1 MISIFIK
8 DSVLQKQFAA
18 LLFIISIC
26 FTQTL
31 FSQNNFYSITGKA
44 ITKENK
50 SIEFGNVIALSPKD
64 SSLLKGVPFQN
75 ESFKLDGI
83 SHDSILLKISSI
95 GYNEFIKPVFRQ
107 KPDSL
112 IDLGQI
118 TMTENN
124 TLDEITVS
132 AKTPLFEMDGEK
144 VKVNVEGT
152 SLNSAGTALD
162 VLRRSPGVMVSNSDN
177 VSVFGKGTA
186 IVYLDGL
193 LISSIDILKSLPSN
207 EIKSI
212 EIIRNPSSKYDAA
225 GMAVINITTIRS
237 SLQGYNG
244 NVIQNILLGK
254 YLFTYT
260 GLRLN
265 YTKNKWS
272 ANFSYGNN
280 LGNQWNSDEYK
291 RIYKTNDTI
300 NMEMNNYI
308 YEKQNFTNAHYYR
321 AGVNYRM
328 DSASTFGLQYN
339 GFYSYKN
346 DISDNDNRIIQNGKE
361 AYVLHT
367 TTKSTPLL
375 MNNGING
382 NYTKKL
388 DTLGSELFAAV
399 QYGNFIIKQTGNI
412 HLQTRYNNLIIE
424 EDKRNS
430 NQNNI
435 QIASAQVDLTKAFNK
450 RWKLESGLKE
460 SYISKISDL
469 KFENQL
475 ADGSWLSDPGYLNGF
490 EFKENIAAAYSELR
504 FKKNKVSA
512 RVGGRAELT
521 NSEGYSKIS
530 NTTIINRQYINFF
543 PSAYFGYDFTK
554 DLLASVT
561 VSSRINRPTFQD
573 LDPFINYVD
582 SLTSFRGNP
591 YLLPE
596 YTNAIEASVVY
607 MKEANLTFGYSKTNG
622 ALRLVVDK
630 LTDSTD
636 AFTATTKNLKKS
648 ETYSFGV
655 TIPYELKWWTTANYF
670 GYFLNT
676 FSYDQ
681 GGILIQNVKPTFSI
695 YLYDEFRFK
704 KLFSLELIYEYT
716 SAAVDGIFVS
726 KPFSM
731 LNATI
736 KKTFLNDKLTCRF
749 IASDILNK
757 YIMAGQSNI
766 PVYNLKYTSR
776 VNMHYFMLA
785 VNYKFGKLKNSSY
798 KNRSVSDD
806 EYNRVKTG
814 K

>member
-1 MISIFIK
+1 MISIVIK
-8 DSVLQKQFAA
+8 TSFSKKLFAA
-18 LLFIISIC
+18 LLFIFFFC

-44 ITKENK
+44 VAKDNK
-50 SIEFGNVIALSPKD
+50 LIEFGNIIALSIKD
-64 SSLLKGVPFQN
+64 SSIIKGVPFQN
-75 ESFKLDGI
+75 GNFKLEGLSI
-83 SHDSILLKISSI
+83 DSILLKVTSI
-95 GYNEFIKPVFRQ
+95 GYANYFKIVVNFNN
-107 KPDSL
+107 DSIL
-112 IDLGQI
+112 NVEQLLLKED
-118 TMTENN
+118 N
-124 TLDEITVS
+124 TLNEITVT
-132 AKTPLFEMDGEK
+132 AKTPMFEMDGEK

-152 SLNSAGTALD
+152 SLNSSGTALD
-162 VLRRSPGVMVSNSDN
+162 VLKRSPGIMVSNSDN

-186 IVYLDGL
+186 IIYLDGL

-244 NVIQNILLGK
+244 NVIQNLLLGK

-280 LGNQWNSDEYK
+280 TGKQWNSDEYK
-291 RIYKTNDTI
+291 RIYKTNDTV
-300 NMEMNNYI
+300 NMEMNNFI
-308 YEKQNFTNAHYYR
+308 YDKQNFTNVHFYR
-321 AGVNYRM
+321 AGLNYRM
-328 DSASTFGLQYN
+328 DSSSTFGLQYN
-339 GFYSYKN
+339 GFYNSR
-346 DISDNDNRIIQNGKE
+346 NDNSTNNNSILQNGNE
-361 AYVLHT
+361 AYVLNT

-375 MNNGING
+375 MNNSINT
-382 NYTKKL
+382 NYSKKL
-388 DTLGSELFAAV
+388 DTLGSELFVAM

-412 HLQTRYNNLIIE
+412 HLQTNYNNLVVE
-424 EDKRNS
+424 ENKRNS

-435 QIASAQVDLTKAFNK
+435 QIAGAQVDITKAFNK

-460 SYISKISDL
+460 SNISKISDI

-475 ADGSWLSDPGYLNGF
+475 ADGSWLSDPSYLNGF

-504 FKKNKVSA
+504 FKRNKVSA

-521 NSEGYSKIS
+521 NSEGYSKIVS
-530 NTTIINRQYINFF
+530 KTIINRQYINFF

-596 YTNAIEASVVY
+596 YTNAIEASIVY

-630 LTDSTD
+630 LSDSTD

-676 FSYDQ
+676 FSYNQ

-731 LNATI
+731 LNATV

-766 PVYNLKYTSR
+766 PVYNLKYTSK
-776 VNMHYFMLA
+776 VNVHYFMLA

-798 KNRSVSDD
+798 KNRTVSDD